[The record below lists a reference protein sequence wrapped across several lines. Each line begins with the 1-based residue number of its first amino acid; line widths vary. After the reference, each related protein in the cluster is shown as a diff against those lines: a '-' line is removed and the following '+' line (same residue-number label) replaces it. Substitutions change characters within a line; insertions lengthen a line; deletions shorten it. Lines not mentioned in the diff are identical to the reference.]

1 VTKRESDFTFI
12 KKIFAMKKVPARVER
27 SEPYWNFWRVVFA
40 GWIIR
45 YPGKFIR
52 PLGILV
58 GFFLVWI
65 YKALVN

>member
-1 VTKRESDFTFI
+1 
-12 KKIFAMKKVPARVER
+12 MKKA
-27 SEPYWNFWRVVFA
+27 PYWNFWRVVFA
-40 GWIIR
+40 GWLIR

-52 PLGILV
+52 PIGILV

>member
-12 KKIFAMKKVPARVER
+12 KKIFAMKKQ
-27 SEPYWNFWRVVFA
+27 PYWNFWRVVFA
-40 GWIIR
+40 GWLIR